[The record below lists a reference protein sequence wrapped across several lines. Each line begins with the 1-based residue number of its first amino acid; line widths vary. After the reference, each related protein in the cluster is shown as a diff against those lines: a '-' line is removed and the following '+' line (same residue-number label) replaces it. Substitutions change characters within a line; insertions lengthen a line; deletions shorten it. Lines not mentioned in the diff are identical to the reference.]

1 MKVTHITVSGTE
13 FHPGETMDVVAYI
26 QKDLLD
32 IGTYDLA
39 MYVKKKR
46 APASAWELV
55 SRKDGMMDPSPWV
68 GSAAIPMPGFVVP
81 SKVGEYYVGVLDTG
95 NIGSS
100 QGATV
105 DEVLRNTGAFR
116 LFSVTMPPP
125 VGKAQ
130 LNIYTYPSD
139 ATIYIDGKKAGVGS
153 VIGKN
158 VNPGIYQITAKKFL
172 YEDET
177 VIVTV
182 GVGEVMPIELYL
194 NPLLDSDDLG
204 KIALLAGA
212 GVVLAGIAYVVINKR
227 ARARTIEL
235 GRTAWTKGG
244 ELGRAAYNKAGELY
258 VAARD
263 A

>member
-1 MKVTHITVSGTE
+1 MYVTDVTISGTE
-13 FHPGETMDVVAYI
+13 YHPGETMYVTARI
-26 QKDLLD
+26 QKDPFD
-32 IGTYDLA
+32 TGTYDLA
-39 MYVKKKR
+39 MYVKKKT
-46 APASAWELV
+46 APASAWELID
-55 SRKDGMMDPSPWV
+55 RKDGMMDPSPWV

-81 SKVGEYYVGVLDTG
+81 NKVGEYYVGVLDTG
-95 NIGSS
+95 NIGAS

-105 DEVLRNTGAFR
+105 DEVLRNTGAFK

-139 ATIYIDGKKAGVGS
+139 ATIYIDGEKAGVGS

-177 VIVTV
+177 VIVTI
-182 GVGEVMPIELYL
+182 GVGEVMPVELTL
-194 NPLLDSDDLG
+194 NPIIDTGDITRLALYAGAGL
-204 KIALLAGA
+204 LLAG
-212 GVVLAGIAYVVINKR
+212 VAYVVINKR
-227 ARARTIEL
+227 ARARAIEL
-235 GRTAWTKGG
+235 GRTAWDKSKKAY
-244 ELGRAAYNKAGELY
+244 GRAGELY
-258 VAARD
+258 AIARD

>member
-1 MKVTHITVSGTE
+1 MYVTDITISGTE
-13 FHPGETMDVVAYI
+13 YHPGETMMVDARI
-26 QKDLLD
+26 QKD
-32 IGTYDLA
+32 YWDLGDYA
-39 MYVKKKR
+39 LSLYIKKKTDS
-46 APASAWELV
+46 AYAWERICAANGSIGILGGNYTV
-55 SRKDGMMDPSPWV
+55 EMPS
-68 GSAAIPMPGFVVP
+68 FTVP
-81 SKVGEYYVGVLDTG
+81 SKPGEYYVGVLDDG
-95 NIGSS
+95 NVGTDR
-100 QGATV
+100 GATV
-105 DEVLRNTGAFR
+105 DAVLRSTNALR
-116 LFSVTMPPP
+116 LFAVTSPPP

-139 ATIYIDGKKAGVGS
+139 ATIYIDGEKAGVGS

-177 VIVTV
+177 VIVTI

-194 NPLLDSDDLG
+194 NPFLDSDDLG
-204 KIALLAGA
+204 KVALLAGA
-212 GVVLAGIAYVVINKR
+212 GVVLAGVAYVAINKKRR
-227 ARARTIEL
+227 AQAIEL

-244 ELGRAAYNKAGELY
+244 ELGRAAYGKAGELY